1 MGVVWRSAQGFLVA
15 AGISFATCAFV
26 ISLIV
31 NSQYGTQQQTIA
43 LLLQTQTTIESDIEE
58 AQANLNQ
65 INATLSI
72 ISQEDIDV
80 FQNDTVKVAE
90 MYAIDAQLNSS
101 ALQTFN
107 DLPGGVNASVTLTGS
122 NGIVILVTTQAVKIE
137 CTLDLDSIRATLITL
152 EGELVGIDSQIPSLD
167 ASIVKNL
174 SGVPG
179 LGPGNNVTLAG
190 ECGVQVVR
198 LNTNTFQLNG
208 CNIVNYSSSV
218 SQEISQTQQNVQQV
232 ENVSVNVT
240 QTLSQLIETITVTQQ
255 AVGNLSVGNVIKQI
269 NGLNTT
275 TVNVFGGPGISV
287 VNKPAEHTIE
297 FNVSGLKRVNVNL
310 TGPSMT
316 IAGGSNVIVT
326 NPSPNVIRFQST
338 ARSYSS
344 CYQDSG
350 TNVLIKTDVITAV
363 NTWTPWIVPF
373 SGYFGCP
380 FSLSNAPFSN
390 TNCASIA
397 NNPCNSGWA
406 LLALLLGVST
416 QPMFIV
422 PSDGTVWK
430 ISLTF
435 IMAINQKGPLGGPNG
450 VGDWSTPQFG
460 LSSDNSCATGISV
473 IFGMSMLAADNFFV
487 PFVTPGVTR
496 SWTYY
501 GEVTF
506 STTMPG
512 WSPGSAYYLCF
523 LNIGQG
529 YPGEN
534 AVAIF
539 PSAVR
544 VV

>member
-1 MGVVWRSAQGFLVA
+1 MGVIWRSAQGFLVA

-26 ISLIV
+26 ISLLV

-43 LLLQTQTTIESDIEE
+43 LLLQTQTTIESDIQE
-58 AQANLNQ
+58 AQSNLLQ
-65 INATLSI
+65 INSTLSI
-72 ISQEDIDV
+72 ISQEDIDM
-80 FQNDTVKVAE
+80 FQNDTVKIAE
-90 MYAIDAQLNSS
+90 MYAIDAQLNTS

-107 DLPGGVNASVTLTGS
+107 DLPGNNATVILTGS
-122 NGIVILVTTQAVKIE
+122 NGIVIVVASQVKIE
-137 CTLDLDSIRATLITL
+137 CTLDLDVIRATLITL
-152 EGELVGIDSQIPSLD
+152 QGELVGIDSQIPGLD

-179 LGPGNNVTLAG
+179 LGPGTNVTLAG

-198 LNTNTFQLNG
+198 LSTNTFQLNG

-218 SQEISQTQQNVQQV
+218 SQEISQTQQEVQQV
-232 ENVSVNVT
+232 ENVNVNIT

-297 FNVSGLKRVNVNL
+297 FNVSGLKSVNVNL
-310 TGPSMT
+310 TGPSVT

-326 NPSPNVIRFQST
+326 TPSPNVIRFQST

-350 TNVLIKTDVITAV
+350 TNVLIKTDVITAL
-363 NTWTPWIVPF
+363 NTWTPWIVSF
-373 SGYFGCP
+373 SGYIGCP
-380 FSLSNAPFSN
+380 FSASNAPFTN
-390 TNCASIA
+390 TNCAHIA

-406 LLALLLGVST
+406 LLALLLGIEA

-422 PSDGTVWK
+422 PLDGSVWK

-435 IMAINQKGPLGGPNG
+435 IMAINQKGPSGGPNG

-460 LSSDNSCATGISV
+460 LSTDNSCATGISA
-473 IFGMSMLAADNFFV
+473 IFGMSMLAADNFGIPSLV
-487 PFVTPGVTR
+487 SGLTR

-506 STTMPG
+506 ITSMGGWVPG
-512 WSPGSAYYLCF
+512 TAYYLCY

-529 YPGEN
+529 YPGES
-534 AVAIF
+534 AVATF
-539 PSAVR
+539 PAAVR